1 MNVWMSSSSLPL
13 LQECGSSSEGSAM
26 VFTTGGMSIGRY
38 GRLGLLGSGE
48 EEVVGELE
56 ICCLV
61 RMERSLEM
69 MGGGEVGMP

>member
-38 GRLGLLGSGE
+38 GRLGLLGSGGE
-48 EEVVGELE
+48 GVVGEL
-56 ICCLV
+56 ICCLA

-69 MGGGEVGMP
+69 TGGGEVGMP